1 MTLTSV
7 NSTVSVTA
15 KLDAGS
21 SAFVMHQNLKLLVP
35 KKKNAPKT
43 DAPRSH
49 LECGALP
56 PAPRAPCHRP
66 PTASPTEDTPAFE
79 NDSAAPSTDAPLPDS
94 TKISGLFG
102 KKKNKSKGESAAAL
116 ARARESAAVEA
127 EKIRAEPAPLTAENL
142 RQLEALDIHA
152 ESHPAESSDEVDV
165 DTRSVATSCVTFVP
179 TSHIK
184 GSMAARGIDIKA
196 LQRAVK
202 RGVKSA
208 ARDGC
213 WRYDYEGVA
222 YITDETSRVGITC
235 YKTGLRSLET
245 INETPAAA
253 GAGGAYDFAEVISI
267 PSGKADM
274 ICGKKH
280 ATRLNIEKECQVV
293 VRISEPPGKKESR
306 AKKSRANQFAVIAA
320 DGPDALRYVAK
331 AVAVIRKIIKS
342 EHFNS
347 KKVTE
352 AVKQRDAK
360 LRKEEAEARKE
371 EEELERQ
378 GLALW

>member
-1 MTLTSV
+1 MLV
-7 NSTVSVTA
+7 
-15 KLDAGS
+15 
-21 SAFVMHQNLKLLVP
+21 VP
-35 KKKNAPKT
+35 KKKKAPKT
-43 DAPRSH
+43 DAPRPH

-56 PAPRAPCHRP
+56 PAPRAPCHSP

-94 TKISGLFG
+94 TKICALFG
-102 KKKNKSKGESAAAL
+102 KKKKNKSKGESAAAL
-116 ARARESAAVEA
+116 ARARESAAAEA

-142 RQLEALDIHA
+142 QRLEALAIDSEPRA
-152 ESHPAESSDEVDV
+152 EDPNDEDDV
-165 DTRSVATSCVTFVP
+165 DARSLATSCVTFVP
-179 TSHIK
+179 TTHIK
-184 GSMAARGIDIKA
+184 GSMAARGIDTKS

-213 WRYDYEGVA
+213 WRYVYKGIA

-235 YKTGLRSLET
+235 YKTGRRSLET
-245 INETPAAA
+245 IKEKPAS
-253 GAGGAYDFAEVISI
+253 GSRLVVVDEAGGAYDFAEVISI
-267 PSGKADM
+267 PSWKADM

-293 VRISEPPGKKESR
+293 VRISEPPR
-306 AKKSRANQFAVIAA
+306 QKKSRPDQFAVIAA
-320 DGPDALRYVAK
+320 DGPDAVRCVAK
-331 AVAVIRKIIKS
+331 AVAVIRVILK
-342 EHFNS
+342 S
-347 KKVTE
+347 KKFFPSDVT
-352 AVKQRDAK
+352 AAINKRDAK
-360 LRKEEAEARKE
+360 LNKEQAEARRE